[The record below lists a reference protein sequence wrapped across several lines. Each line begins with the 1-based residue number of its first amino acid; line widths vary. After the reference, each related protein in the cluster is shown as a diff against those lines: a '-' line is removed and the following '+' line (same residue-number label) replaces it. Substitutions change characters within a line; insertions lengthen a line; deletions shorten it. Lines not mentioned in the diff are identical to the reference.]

1 MIVYSRYNEAFKL
14 SAKPSGNTNDGKIYD
29 VPADPA
35 IQVKIFEKAYRTD
48 EMERKVEDAISGM
61 DIIEPAP
68 QKTVYLN
75 NRFAGYVMEKQ
86 AAPSTETDP
95 ESFKSDQPHE
105 VTEKDTNGPLPLLVL
120 LAAGIVMTAVLVLAL
135 FPAVAVYM
143 EPTVRTVH
151 FGGIPLAVCGWG
163 MLFFVVVKSGGVN
176 WIYTLIGVLA
186 YFTGALLCS
195 LAIWILVYLFFAVK
209 ALFIAVLPIV
219 VAAVIIIAILKSL
232 IGGH

>member
-14 SAKPSGNTNDGKIYD
+14 SAKPSGSTNDGKIYD
-29 VPADPA
+29 VPSDPA

-86 AAPSTETDP
+86 AAPVPEHDP
-95 ESFKSDQPHE
+95 ESFTTNK
-105 VTEKDTNGPLPLLVL
+105 VTEVAVKTTEGPLPLIVL
-120 LAAGIVMTAVLVLAL
+120 LAAGIVMTAVLILAL
-135 FPAVAVYM
+135 FPAVSVYM

-151 FGGIPLAVCGWG
+151 FGGIPLAACGWG
-163 MLFFVVVKSGGVN
+163 MLFFTVVKSGGVN
-176 WIYTLIGVLA
+176 WIYSFIGVLA
-186 YFTGALLCS
+186 YITGALLCS
-195 LAIWILVYLFFAVK
+195 AAIWILVYLFFAVK

-219 VAAVIIIAILKSL
+219 IAAVIIIAVLKSL